1 MKLPILLAIPSL
13 MLASLASVHAEDAA
27 PKTESAYPLTTCV
40 VAGDDLGSMGEPY
53 VHIYKEAGKP
63 DREVRFCC
71 KGCLKKF
78 SKDPAKYLAKLDAA
92 AKPADEKPAAPAAN
106 AHAGHNH

>member
-1 MKLPILLAIPSL
+1 MKPPALLA
-13 MLASLASVHAEDAA
+13 LALLVFVSSASVRAEDAA
-27 PKTESAYPLTTCV
+27 PKTESAYPLKTCV

-53 VHIYKEAGKP
+53 VHVHKEAGKP

-92 AKPADEKPAAPAAN
+92 AKPAAEKPSPAAAD